1 MGEAQDVLVV
11 VSCWKQTSLDQIL
24 AAVLLESRNNTDSD
38 LQAQGKDLERLK

>member
-1 MGEAQDVLVV
+1 MV

-24 AAVLLESRNNTDSD
+24 AAVLLESENNTDSD